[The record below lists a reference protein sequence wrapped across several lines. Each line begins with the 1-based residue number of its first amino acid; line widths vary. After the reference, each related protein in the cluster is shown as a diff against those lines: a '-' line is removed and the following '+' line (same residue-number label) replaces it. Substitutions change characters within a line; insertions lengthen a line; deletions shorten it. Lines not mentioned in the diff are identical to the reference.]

1 MTMSDQDWMVGDVI
15 GVQGV
20 RHVVVLSSDGLLK
33 ARSEG
38 TGRDLADKVAASCAG
53 LQAIGRSVSKQFGQ
67 EPYGVRQLMVEFN
80 GGFLF
85 VRTAGEGSHLAVVT
99 GPAVDPGLIAQQ
111 MQQQIIKI
119 GERNLATPARRDA
132 GGT

>member
-1 MTMSDQDWMVGDVI
+1 MTVPDQDWMVGDVI

-20 RHVVVLSSDGLLK
+20 RHVVVLSADGLLK
-33 ARSEG
+33 ARSPG
-38 TGRDLADKVAASCAG
+38 TGKDLADTVAAACAG
-53 LQAIGRSVSKQFGQ
+53 LQALGRSLGREFGN

-99 GPAVDPGLIAQQ
+99 GPVVDPGLIAQQ
-111 MQQQIIKI
+111 MRQQIIKI
-119 GERNLATPARRDA
+119 GEHNLATPARPL
-132 GGT
+132 